1 MSELNNGFVSSQ
13 PESRT
18 LIEEA
23 LEYAWDQVLAYQ
35 ENPYPDLKNP
45 ELTPDEFVVLLA
57 AERGV
62 ADWQPSDSKAQQR
75 KTTANAFAIHS
86 KAGTRYGLKG
96 ALEALGFSSSVVRG
110 QQPYSISVE
119 GRLDEQPLTAEI
131 SQRINSRVMAYKSER
146 DTSNI
151 TLSRLQSGKKY
162 RGLLLQSARIVRVIA
177 AEPVPPIYV
186 MDNPRSIALYS
197 VKSVRIKHG

>member
-1 MSELNNGFVSSQ
+1 MSEQNNGFVSAQ

-23 LEYAWDQVLAYQ
+23 LEYAWDQVLAHQ

-62 ADWQPSDSKAQQR
+62 ADWQPGDSETQQR

-96 ALEALGFSSSVVRG
+96 ALEALGFTSSVVRG
-110 QQPYSISVE
+110 EQPYSISVE

-131 SQRINSRVMAYKSER
+131 SQRINSRVMTYKSER

-177 AEPVPPIYV
+177 AEPVPPLYV

>member
-1 MSELNNGFVSSQ
+1 MSEPNSGYASAQ

-23 LEYAWDQVLAYQ
+23 LEYAWDKILAQQ

-75 KTTANAFAIHS
+75 KTTANAFSIHS

-96 ALEALGFSSSVVRG
+96 ALEALGFTSSVTRG
-110 QQPYSISVE
+110 ELPYSISVD
-119 GRLDEQPLTAEI
+119 GRLGDQPLTADT
-131 SQRINSRVMAYKSER
+131 SKRINSRVTTYKSER
-146 DTSNI
+146 DTAVI
-151 TLSRLQSGKKY
+151 TLSRLHQANKY
-162 RGLLLQSARIVRVIA
+162 RGLFLQSTRTIRVVA
-177 AEPVPPIYV
+177 AEPVPPIYA
-186 MDNPRSIALYS
+186 MDNIKAVAFYS

>member
-1 MSELNNGFVSSQ
+1 MSELNNDFVSAQ

-18 LIEEA
+18 IIEEA
-23 LEYAWDQVLAYQ
+23 LEYAWDQVLAQ
-35 ENPYPDLKNP
+35 QANPYPDLKNP

-86 KAGTRYGLKG
+86 KAGTRYGLKR
-96 ALEALGFSSSVVRG
+96 ALEALGFTSSVVRG
-110 QQPYSISVE
+110 EQPYSISVE

-131 SQRINSRVMAYKSER
+131 SQRINSRVMTYKSER

-177 AEPVPPIYV
+177 AEPVPPLYV
-186 MDNPRSIALYS
+186 MDNTRAVALYS

>member
-1 MSELNNGFVSSQ
+1 MSELNKDFVSAQ

-18 LIEEA
+18 VIEEA
-23 LEYAWDQVLAYQ
+23 LEYAWDQVLAQQ

-62 ADWQPSDSKAQQR
+62 ADWQPSDSESQQR
-75 KTTANAFAIHS
+75 KTTANAFSIHS

-96 ALEALGFSSSVVRG
+96 ALEALGFTSSVVRG
-110 QQPYSISVE
+110 EQPYSINVE

-131 SQRINSRVMAYKSER
+131 SQRINSRVTTYKSER
-146 DTSNI
+146 DSSTI
-151 TLSRLQSGKKY
+151 TLSRLHSAKKY
-162 RGLLLQSARIVRVIA
+162 RGLLLQSSRIVRVIA
-177 AEPVPPIYV
+177 AEPVPPLYV
-186 MDNPRSIALYS
+186 MDNTRSIALYS